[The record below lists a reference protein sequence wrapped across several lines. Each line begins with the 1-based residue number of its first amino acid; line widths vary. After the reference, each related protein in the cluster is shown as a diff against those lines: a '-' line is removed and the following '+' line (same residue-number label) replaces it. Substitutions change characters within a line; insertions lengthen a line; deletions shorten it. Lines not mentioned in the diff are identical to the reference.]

1 MTREADERSGK
12 NPASSGNTGL
22 DNTVALGQ
30 IYHNLIY
37 PVKKSEYET
46 LASFRYELRKF
57 LRFSEEAA
65 HEHDLTS
72 LQYQAL
78 LAIEGFPGRN
88 QITIGELAEQ
98 LQIAAH
104 GAVGLV
110 DRLEAAKFIGREA
123 CEQDRRR
130 VLVKLTRLGRV
141 KLEKLARVHR
151 EELREAGPLLV
162 RILKRVEAALPA

>member
-1 MTREADERSGK
+1 MT
-12 NPASSGNTGL
+12 
-22 DNTVALGQ
+22 
-30 IYHNLIY
+30 
-37 PVKKSEYET
+37 KSDYET

-65 HEHDLTS
+65 HQHDLTP

-88 QITIGELAEQ
+88 QVTIGELAEQ

-110 DRLEAAKFIGREA
+110 DRLEAAKFIEREP

-130 VLVKLTRLGRV
+130 VIVRLTKLGQG
-141 KLEKLARVHR
+141 KLEKLAKVHR

-162 RILKRVEAALPA
+162 KILKRVETALRA